1 MSQFFSTENLK
12 SFIQQNPDSLAFAHL
27 GARLIDEGEY
37 QGAIEICQKGL
48 EKHPDYSFGHF
59 ILGTAHYHVKN
70 YTDAKKELEKAL
82 AYDPNNPRAWEI
94 LSAINEI
101 LNLSDD
107 SQESN
112 LQSYLIDFL
121 NKDASSQ
128 YVFEID
134 APTISPHSETQTE
147 LTQDKTP
154 EKSLPEEVPLEKDLG
169 EMMDDVLAGSEEEY
183 DFDKALNDVFKDK
196 EEQAT
201 LDNESIGEEISQTK
215 EDATSEIV
223 PSDKED
229 LVSAEEFT
237 SAIESFFSNYE
248 DEEKKAVSPP
258 ERPVEDQ
265 MEVNLP
271 ESEQEL
277 TPESLPFEEIDDS
290 EASPEEF
297 VEFDEIGNDEKSSL
311 TPEADTD
318 APKQPAETSPPTSS
332 VDDEFLDFQTFVS
345 DVIKDTE
352 ESPESRDLDSN
363 LEKLADVQES
373 EMSGEKAEE
382 EQPVKS
388 FPEEEIEIPG
398 ESDFDISLPPVES
411 LTESSVQS
419 SDMADESF
427 DESSEDKIS
436 PKFSKPPILSP
447 TLGEIYIAQGRFE
460 EAIVV
465 FKKLL
470 DKDPENSR
478 FRRKI
483 NDLQNI
489 VAKKKL
495 GS

>member
-1 MSQFFSTENLK
+1 MAND
-12 SFIQQNPDSLAFAHL
+12 PDSLAFAHL

-37 QGAIEICQKGL
+37 QSAIEVCQKGL

-121 NKDASSQ
+121 NKDAPSQ

-134 APTISPHSETQTE
+134 APTIPRPSETAAE
-147 LTQDKTP
+147 ISGESPILEESV
-154 EKSLPEEVPLEKDLG
+154 EKEQPEKDLG
-169 EMMDDVLAGSEEEY
+169 EMLDDVLSGSEEEY

-196 EEQAT
+196 EEQAI
-201 LDNESIGEEISQTK
+201 LDDESIERELSETK
-215 EDATSEIV
+215 DDATSEIV
-223 PSDKED
+223 PSEKEG

-237 SAIESFFSNYE
+237 SAIESFFADYE
-248 DEEKKAVSPP
+248 DEEKEAAKSPEIP
-258 ERPVEDQ
+258 EESVEEEREFTPAED
-265 MEVNLP
+265 
-271 ESEQEL
+271 ESEE
-277 TPESLPFEEIDDS
+277 TSVSIPFEEIDDTDAS
-290 EASPEEF
+290 E
-297 VEFDEIGNDEKSSL
+297 DEILPVDDLSEGEQSSL
-311 TPEADTD
+311 TLDTED
-318 APKQPAETSPPTSS
+318 LEQHLEESPAERQP
-332 VDDEFLDFQTFVS
+332 DDEFLDFQSFVS

-352 ESPESRDLDSN
+352 EPSQIQEMDADQEDLSGI
-363 LEKLADVQES
+363 EES
-373 EMSGEKAEE
+373 EIDREIDRQEGSEKT
-382 EQPVKS
+382 
-388 FPEEEIEIPG
+388 FPEEELEIPG
-398 ESDFDISLPPVES
+398 EADFETPLPPLEE
-411 LTESSVQS
+411 LTGAPEKSAEVPLHD
-419 SDMADESF
+419 SDD
-427 DESSEDKIS
+427 SSESTPS

-465 FKKLL
+465 FKQLL
-470 DKDPENSR
+470 EKDPDNSR
-478 FRRKI
+478 FKRKI
-483 NDLQNI
+483 TDLQNI

-495 GS
+495 G